1 MKNVLHVGWQ
11 LCEENVVA
19 KVLRHMSHRDRPDL
33 QHVRDDDDDGD
44 GDDDGEGN
52 GDDEERTAGLVT
64 IAAQGILLGRPVSH
78 SIKEDWMKAWERKM
92 NMF

>member
-11 LCEENVVA
+11 LGEENVVA
-19 KVLRHMSHRDRPDL
+19 KVLRHMSHRDRPHL
-33 QHVRDDDDDGD
+33 QHVRDDDGNGDVD
-44 GDDDGEGN
+44 GDDEK
-52 GDDEERTAGLVT
+52 RTAGLVT

>member
-19 KVLRHMSHRDRPDL
+19 KVLRHMSHRDRPHL
-33 QHVRDDDDDGD
+33 QHVRDDQGD
-44 GDDDGEGN
+44 GDDEK
-52 GDDEERTAGLVT
+52 RTAGLVT

-78 SIKEDWMKAWERKM
+78 SIKEDWMKA
-92 NMF
+92 